1 MEFYEIEYLL
11 KELEDFN
18 AEEEKRYKK
27 EEIEARRQA
36 QVKQPK
42 MDSGKADYG
51 GFKVPKMSLPN
62 IPKPKF

>member
-27 EEIEARRQA
+27 EEIEAKRQA

-42 MDSGKADYG
+42 MDKPDYG
-51 GFKVPKMSLPN
+51 GFKVPKMNLSN